1 MRLLN
6 NMMLPFIVALW
17 LVHHFLLAQGF
28 LPPLM
33 RSLRVATTP
42 TTTPRRMISSG
53 FSYDNDEQLLVSVQ
67 KPLGLVLEEQEE
79 KECKNDNDSSVVV
92 SRIVVVELLSGSSA
106 ARAGV
111 AVGDRLLAVQNA
123 DMTRQTLETTMEYI
137 RQAPQV
143 VNLRF
148 QRSQG
153 RGGGG

>member
-1 MRLLN
+1 
-6 NMMLPFIVALW
+6 MLPFIVALW
-17 LVHHFLLAQGF
+17 LVHHLLLAQGF
-28 LPPLM
+28 LPPPLM
-33 RSLRVATTP
+33 RSLRVTTTP
-42 TTTPRRMISSG
+42 TTTPRLCMISSG
-53 FSYDNDEQLLVSVQ
+53 FSYDNEEQLLVSVQ

-79 KECKNDNDSSVVV
+79 KECKNDNDSSVV

-123 DMTRQTLETTMEYI
+123 DMTRQTLETSMEYI